1 MQTADVLSSP
11 PPPTSWW
18 GPYACLLLG
27 FAGGAVVQ
35 KLGTDGGRPLMGIV
49 AMASLSFVTFFLAW
63 RSARARG
70 LL

>member
-18 GPYACLLLG
+18 GPYVCLLLG

-35 KLGTDGGRPLMGIV
+35 KLGTENGRPLMGIV
-49 AMASLSFVTFFLAW
+49 ALASLSCVILFLAW
-63 RSARARG
+63 RSANARG